1 MPDDSSIKERSIT
14 KYWDQIS
21 FVLQNY
27 LFLAATNEG
36 DWKFQIFE
44 GVQTLNSVDLPL
56 NSKFTIEAPESRFHI
71 NKNIFFDNIVI
82 LRSSSF
88 WGKLSEIE

>member
-56 NSKFTIEAPESRFHI
+56 NSKFTIEAPESRFYI
-71 NKNIFFDNIVI
+71 NKNIFFDDIVI